1 MLELHE
7 ILRVSDAVACRI
19 DFILLRDR
27 GRQGEGGGEGGG
39 GVLKLTRNCSVLSIY
54 SRLGCFPQVF
64 GQVTKCLRLKLHKMI
79 SILHETAC
87 PMDFIFF
94 PMKVDR

>member
-27 GRQGEGGGEGGG
+27 GRQGGGGAKTYEKLLS
-39 GVLKLTRNCSVLSIY
+39 LKYL
-54 SRLGCFPQVF
+54 
-64 GQVTKCLRLKLHKMI
+64 
-79 SILHETAC
+79 
-87 PMDFIFF
+87 
-94 PMKVDR
+94 

>member
-27 GRQGEGGGEGGG
+27 GRQGGGAKTYEKLLS
-39 GVLKLTRNCSVLSIY
+39 LKYL
-54 SRLGCFPQVF
+54 
-64 GQVTKCLRLKLHKMI
+64 
-79 SILHETAC
+79 
-87 PMDFIFF
+87 
-94 PMKVDR
+94 

>member
-19 DFILLRDR
+19 DFISLRDR
-27 GRQGEGGGEGGG
+27 GRQGGRE
-39 GVLKLTRNCSVLSIY
+39 LTRNCSVVSIY
-54 SRLGCFPQVF
+54 SCLGCFPQVF
-64 GQVTKCLRLKLHKMI
+64 GQVTKRLRLKLHKMI

>member
-27 GRQGEGGGEGGG
+27 GRQG

>member
-39 GVLKLTRNCSVLSIY
+39 GGAKTYEKLLSLKYL
-54 SRLGCFPQVF
+54 
-64 GQVTKCLRLKLHKMI
+64 
-79 SILHETAC
+79 
-87 PMDFIFF
+87 
-94 PMKVDR
+94 

>member
-27 GRQGEGGGEGGG
+27 GRQGEGGGREGGG
-39 GVLKLTRNCSVLSIY
+39 AKTYEKLLSLKYL
-54 SRLGCFPQVF
+54 
-64 GQVTKCLRLKLHKMI
+64 
-79 SILHETAC
+79 
-87 PMDFIFF
+87 
-94 PMKVDR
+94 

>member
-27 GRQGEGGGEGGG
+27 GRQGG